1 MKKLLL
7 IGLLAVAATAV
18 LAQAI
23 TSRSLT
29 GLEAWQVG
37 TGGPGGP
44 SIFVTSAQMRNSQGT
59 ITTAQTSGT
68 LSPVLTTS
76 TASLISTAA
85 AGGTVVVQLPPS
97 PFDGEIFEWVNGSAG
112 AFTTGNTVTTTDG
125 STIQGS
131 NATLA
136 LAAAASIEFR
146 YSLTTNTWYKLR

>member
-85 AGGTVVVQLPPS
+85 AGGSVVVQLPPS

>member
-7 IGLLAVAATAV
+7 IGLLTVAATAV